1 MIQVLQSGRFVRL
14 LSEYTGIHGL
24 MPDYWFGGGG
34 LNQIMPEGELAIHV
48 DGTKNDDIE
57 AYRRVNLILF
67 LNKNWQD
74 EYGGHLELWDE
85 DQQGCVAKIA
95 PTYNTLALFNT
106 NDLTYHG
113 HPYPLKCPE
122 GMSRKSLILYYYT
135 SKRPEEGIRFG
146 ENHRA
151 LFTSRE
157 KLGI

>member
-1 MIQVLQSGRFVRL
+1 MRTVCDRTGWRKAPSRRF
-14 LSEYTGIHGL
+14 
-24 MPDYWFGGGG
+24 
-34 LNQIMPEGELAIHV
+34 PER
-48 DGTKNDDIE
+48 D
-57 AYRRVNLILF
+57 
-67 LNKNWQD
+67 KNWRDKNWRD

-95 PTYNTLALFNT
+95 PAYNTLALFNT

-151 LFTSRE
+151 LFSSRE
-157 KLGI
+157 ELGI